1 MSKVS
6 LKALS
11 EKLGLTE
18 GTVSRALNNYTDIS
32 EKTRERVRAAAQ
44 EMGYRPNSSAR
55 RLATGNAECVG
66 YVMSWQLGHLSE
78 PFLGE
83 LLDGLSESLSERHW
97 DLTLAVS
104 RSAQDELAIISRMAQ
119 SGRVNGFVI
128 SRTLT
133 HDPRVDHMREI
144 GIPFVTHGRTANS
157 DAHAWF
163 DIDNYSAFR
172 EAVAHLCQLGHKRIS
187 HIRGP
192 LEYNFAASRHA
203 GYRRGLLDHGLDLY
217 PEMEAKSDMSENG
230 GYRAM
235 RYLLSL
241 QNPPTA
247 VVCVS
252 DSVALGAMKA
262 IRERGWRPGREVSVI
277 GYDGLPL
284 GEHTDPPLT
293 TMAQPLQ
300 TAGRKIGDML
310 LAVVDGADPKQQ
322 QELWSATLERRET
335 DGPPVAERN

>member
-18 GTVSRALNNYTDIS
+18 STVSRALNNYADIS
-32 EKTRERVRAAAQ
+32 EKTRERVRATAA

-66 YVMSWQLGHLSE
+66 YVLPWQLGHLSE

-83 LLDGLSESLSERHW
+83 LLEGLGAALSARHW
-97 DLTLAVS
+97 DLTLAVA
-104 RSAQDELAIISRMAQ
+104 RSAQDELAIISRLAQ
-119 SGRVNGFVI
+119 SGRVNGLVV

-133 HDPRVDHMREI
+133 HDPRVEHMQSI

-157 DAHAWF
+157 AEHAWF
-163 DIDNYSAFR
+163 DIDNFSAFR
-172 EAVAHLCQLGHKRIS
+172 EAVSHLCQLGHSRIAT
-187 HIRGP
+187 IRGP

-217 PEMEAKSDMSENG
+217 PDLEAKSDMSEKG

-235 RYLLSL
+235 RYLLAL
-241 QNPPTA
+241 EEPPTA

-300 TAGRKIGDML
+300 TAGKKIGEML
-310 LAVVDGADPKQQ
+310 LAVVDGKEPASQ
-322 QELWSATLERRET
+322 QELWSATLERRDT
-335 DGPPVAERN
+335 DAPPWDGRN